1 MVRSCLVEHDCY
13 YLIQNYSAWDVLKEV
28 VREWTFSDNLPGHM
42 WETGGNFCLTYNGGT
57 IWNLRSRPEMLSYVK
72 VGM

>member
-28 VREWTFSDNLPGHM
+28 VREWTFSNNLLGAHV
-42 WETGGNFCLTYNGGT
+42 GNRRELLFDL
-57 IWNLRSRPEMLSYVK
+57 
-72 VGM
+72 